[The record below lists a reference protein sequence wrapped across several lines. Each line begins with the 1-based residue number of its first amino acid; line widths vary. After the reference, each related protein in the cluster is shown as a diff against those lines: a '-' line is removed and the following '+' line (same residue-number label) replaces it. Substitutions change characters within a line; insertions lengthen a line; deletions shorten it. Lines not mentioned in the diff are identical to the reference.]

1 MVNIVYYDLKATA
14 MKFSRNPKGG
24 GHVEIAEIGA
34 MCLTRT
40 FHRYL
45 VPTREIDRDATNK
58 HGLSKRG
65 KHIHHRSRGEIWMY
79 AVTPTKGLNDFI
91 RWLKEIKEETKSSK
105 LILCSYNNR
114 KFTSMILM
122 KNLDFFKILP
132 DTDNDRET
140 FEFVDALDITKELK
154 SKGMYFLISH
164 TALKCLKISCR

>member
-1 MVNIVYYDLKATA
+1 MSASTSSNHSKPSNSRVNIVYYDLKATA

-91 RWLKEIKEETKSSK
+91 RWLKEVKEEMNQTINATKRAP
-105 LILCSYNNR
+105 IQ
-114 KFTSMILM
+114 TAGA
-122 KNLDFFKILP
+122 
-132 DTDNDRET
+132 
-140 FEFVDALDITKELK
+140 VD
-154 SKGMYFLISH
+154 YSH
-164 TALKCLKISCR
+164 IQCGSAIGGP